1 MTDQGPGDHQ
11 PGPPAPQPQQN
22 PTPVDPSTLPPPSVG
37 TAGGPQGPGPGSGP
51 AGQQPATSGW
61 YNGPLPIAGLAP
73 RETVGSAIGR
83 TAVKA
88 LTAVVIFG
96 AAFLL
101 IPFLFIAGIAAIAG
115 SSAGEVESA
124 GLSRSLLVGED
135 NADISLVA
143 VSVEGLI
150 LGEERGG
157 GGLFAPTDL
166 TYGYTLQEDL
176 AELAEDDSVDGII
189 LEINSPGGT
198 IFGSKAIADG
208 VAAYRDATGKPV
220 VAYVSG
226 ISASGGMYAMAGADE
241 IYADHGTLIGS
252 IGVIFGPFVTYN
264 DVTAI
269 DGGILGG
276 GVTTEGGIEFEFLTA
291 GRSKDFGNPYRPMTE
306 EERATLQE
314 GLDDAYDEFVTH
326 VAKGRDLTESDI
338 KDGLG
343 ALIFGEQQA
352 VANGLIDG
360 ISNRN
365 DSYEKAAIAAGM
377 TDGQTFKVER
387 LDGGEDDLLSLLGA
401 RVAGTDPAADP
412 AASTNPLSA
421 EPMCLGTGAI
431 LAYHGDP
438 ALLCTPGS

>member
-1 MTDQGPGDHQ
+1 MTDQGPGDYQ
-11 PGPPAPQPQQN
+11 PGPPAPQPNQN
-22 PTPVDPSTLPPPSVG
+22 PSPVDPSTLPPPSVG
-37 TAGGPQGPGPGSGP
+37 TAGGPQGPGAA

-115 SSAGEVESA
+115 SSAGDVEST
-124 GLSRSLLVGED
+124 GLSRTLVVGED

-176 AELAEDDSVDGII
+176 AELADDDSIDGII

-264 DVTAI
+264 DVRAI

-306 EERATLQE
+306 EERSTLQE

-365 DSYEKAAIAAGM
+365 DSYEKAAVAAGM

-401 RVAGTDPAADP
+401 RVAGTDAQTDP
-412 AASTNPLSA
+412 AASINPLSA
-421 EPMCLGTGAI
+421 EPMCLGAGAI
-431 LAYHGDP
+431 MAYHGDP
-438 ALLCTPGS
+438 ALLCTSGS